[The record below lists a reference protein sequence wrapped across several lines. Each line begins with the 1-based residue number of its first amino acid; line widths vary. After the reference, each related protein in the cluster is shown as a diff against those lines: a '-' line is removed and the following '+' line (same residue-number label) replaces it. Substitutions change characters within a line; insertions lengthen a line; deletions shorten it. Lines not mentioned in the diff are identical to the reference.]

1 MAWFQ
6 QVPSPTDALLLKW
19 AAMDCSQ
26 RRGINIPGWIGAVCI
41 AFMWLLMLAPK
52 SMRVLLPVFDKLGP
66 LSWVYLAMIV
76 LPLIAAKRGSRWWL
90 AVTAAGV
97 MTLVAALRIALDP
110 RSAQL
115 AKNPDYAQN
124 PSPQHTTALSGR
136 IDGAHLRYGLITTTV
151 SRH

>member
-66 LSWVYLAMIV
+66 LSWVVPLAMIV

-97 MTLVAALRIALDP
+97 ITLVAALRIALD
-110 RSAQL
+110 
-115 AKNPDYAQN
+115 
-124 PSPQHTTALSGR
+124 
-136 IDGAHLRYGLITTTV
+136 
-151 SRH
+151 